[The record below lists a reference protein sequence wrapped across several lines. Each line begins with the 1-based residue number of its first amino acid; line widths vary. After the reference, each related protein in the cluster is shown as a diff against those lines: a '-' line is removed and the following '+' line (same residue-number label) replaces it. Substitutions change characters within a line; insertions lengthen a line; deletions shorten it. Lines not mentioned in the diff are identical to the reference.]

1 MKGSQAVSIQNAC
14 LHGDWLLPDASPS
27 CIALIIAGSGP
38 TDADGNQ
45 SGLVVNN
52 LRDLAD
58 ALAEHGIA
66 TLRTD
71 KRGVGR
77 SAGAIGDESQLSF
90 DTYVEDAVQ
99 WIRWVQDQHG
109 QLPVVLLGHSEGA
122 LIATLATKRI
132 AELGLEGISG
142 VAALCAPARR
152 AIDILRNQL
161 VGRLPPH
168 LEKISNSM
176 LNALELGQ
184 SCPPCPDELMV
195 LYRPSVQPY
204 LRSWFQYDPQQCA
217 AQLACQYL
225 WIWGEAD
232 EQVASEH
239 LHLTNGQA
247 HRLIAD
253 MDHAMHSSGIQQLHP
268 ELIEAVVSFCNA

>member
-1 MKGSQAVSIQNAC
+1 MRGSQAVTIENAC
-14 LHGDWLLPDASPS
+14 LHGDWLLPDVTPKCLAM
-27 CIALIIAGSGP
+27 IVAGSGP

-45 SGLVVNN
+45 LGFIVNN
-52 LRDLAD
+52 LRDLAQ
-58 ALAEHGIA
+58 ALALQGVA
-66 TLRTD
+66 TLRFD

-77 SAGAIGDESQLSF
+77 SAAASADESVLRFQ
-90 DTYVEDAVQ
+90 TYVEDAVQ

-122 LIATLATKRI
+122 LIATLAAAKV
-132 AELGLEGISG
+132 AVSG
-142 VAALCAPARR
+142 VVALCAPARR
-152 AIDILRNQL
+152 ASDILRNQL

-168 LEKISNSM
+168 LEQISESI
-176 LNALELGQ
+176 LQALESGQ